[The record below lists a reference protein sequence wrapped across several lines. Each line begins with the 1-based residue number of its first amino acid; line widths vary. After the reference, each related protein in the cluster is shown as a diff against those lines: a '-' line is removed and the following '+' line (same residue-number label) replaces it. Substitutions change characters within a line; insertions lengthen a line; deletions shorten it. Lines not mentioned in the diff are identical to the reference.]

1 MNRNFEF
8 DGENIGKKAKEY
20 QKIYQNIREKA
31 PIESGVQTLV
41 YMFLFEIIKDT
52 NYQLIVIDRMGKKTQ
67 FVTTTGISDL
77 AIVSDEFRFAEEHK
91 NNIISYVEVK
101 GTDINLYDFEEQI
114 KGQLLSC
121 GRILCTNGSVW
132 KYYDLEKYIE
142 RHSENDIDYVW
153 GKNEHEEIKNVVDSL
168 ESIERTLAIK
178 KSSYA
183 HTQKNEYRKTYERE
197 INELEET
204 KTEIC
209 EKLQEL
215 SMNISWLQNV
225 MDTPIIDIKLYDND
239 NFNVIKYMKLKSELY
254 DVISTW

>member
-1 MNRNFEF
+1 MN
-8 DGENIGKKAKEY
+8 AKEY
-20 QKIYQNIREKA
+20 QKIYQNIKEKA

-52 NYQLIVIDRMGKKTQ
+52 DYQLIVIDRMGKKTQ
-67 FVTTTGISDL
+67 FVTSAGISDL

-91 NNIISYVEVK
+91 NNVISYVEVK
-101 GTDINLYDFEEQI
+101 GTDIDLYDFEEQI

-132 KYYDLEKYIE
+132 KYYDLEKYIKC
-142 RHSENDIDYVW
+142 HSENDIDYVW
-153 GKNEHEEIKNVVDSL
+153 GKNECGKIKKVIDSL

-183 HTQKNEYRKTYERE
+183 HTQKNEYRMTYEKE
-197 INELEET
+197 INELENK

-209 EKLQEL
+209 GKLQKL
-215 SMNISWLQNV
+215 LMNNYSWLQDM

-239 NFNVIKYMKLKSELY
+239 SFDVIKYMKLKSELY

>member
-8 DGENIGKKAKEY
+8 DGENIGMKAKEY

>member
-1 MNRNFEF
+1 M
-8 DGENIGKKAKEY
+8 KAKEY

-77 AIVSDEFRFAEEHK
+77 SIVSDEFIFAEEHK

>member
-1 MNRNFEF
+1 M
-8 DGENIGKKAKEY
+8 KAKEY
-20 QKIYQNIREKA
+20 QKIYQNIKEKA

-52 NYQLIVIDRMGKKTQ
+52 DYQLIVIDRMGKKTQ

-77 AIVSDEFRFAEEHK
+77 AIVSDEFRFAEENK
-91 NNIISYVEVK
+91 NNVISYVEVK

-132 KYYDLEKYIE
+132 KYYDVEKYIE

-153 GKNEHEEIKNVVDSL
+153 GKNEYEEIKTVIDSL

-183 HTQKNEYRKTYERE
+183 HTQNNEYRKTYEME

-204 KTEIC
+204 KTEIYG
-209 EKLQEL
+209 KLQKL
-215 SMNISWLQNV
+215 LMNISWLQNV

-239 NFNVIKYMKLKSELY
+239 NFDVIEYMKLKSELY